1 MTDLPE
7 LEGNVSSF
15 PIFQGNDTAFPSK
28 LSRTTRAFS
37 LIEILSVL
45 AVMLTIAALSLPGI
59 SNTLGGMK
67 ITSATQT
74 VVDEIQVARATALAR
89 NAPVEV
95 WFLQKNGRF
104 TAVRSLILN
113 ADNTTTWA
121 SRSRPLPDGI
131 VLATHETFSNIIGS
145 QTLGTPPDSPSGTQG
160 VCLRI
165 FPSGKL
171 ELGDAQAL
179 GSNEPHFL
187 TIAAAAGFDPDNG
200 SALPPNFATVQ
211 INPVNSRITT
221 HRP

>member
-1 MTDLPE
+1 MTDISPLA
-7 LEGNVSSF
+7 GNVSSF
-15 PIFQGNDTAFPSK
+15 PISQGNDNTFPSK
-28 LSRTTRAFS
+28 PPRAPRAFS
-37 LIEILSVL
+37 LIELLSVI
-45 AVMLTIAALSLPGI
+45 AVMLTIAALSLPSI
-59 SNTLGGMK
+59 SNTLSGMK

-74 VVDEIQVARATALAR
+74 VADEIQVARATALAR
-89 NAPVEV
+89 NTPVEV

-121 SRSRPLPDGI
+121 SRPRALPDGI
-131 VLATHETFSNIIGS
+131 VLATHENFSNIIGS
-145 QTLGTPPDSPSGTQG
+145 QTLGTPPDSPAGTLG

-171 ELGDAQAL
+171 ELGNAQAL

-187 TIAAAAGFDPDNG
+187 TLASLAGFDPD
-200 SALPPNFATVQ
+200 STTLPPNFATIQ